1 MAVKILCV
9 EYYNTNVRDEP
20 GAAHEILSRVA
31 GAQVNL
37 LAFSAV
43 PTGLNSTQLVLF
55 PDDGKGLARVAE
67 QFGLHLDGPQRAFLI
82 QGDDQLGAFAE
93 IHRKLSDERINVY
106 ASSGVTDGREG
117 FGYIVYVRPEEF
129 ERASKVLGL

>member
-1 MAVKILCV
+1 MALKIQCV
-9 EYYNTNVRDEP
+9 EYYNANVRDEP
-20 GAAHEILSRVA
+20 GAAYAILSKVA

-43 PTGLNSTQLVLF
+43 PTGANSAQLVMF
-55 PDDGKGLARVAE
+55 PDHGKDLVKVAE
-67 QFGLHLDGPQRAFLI
+67 DFGLHLLGPMHAFLI

-93 IHRKLSDERINVY
+93 IHRKLSDAAINVF

-129 ERASKVLGL
+129 DRASKILGL